1 MSSSTKLVAIRP
13 RPAAAKPSA
22 LTPELKSFI
31 DRVIVPILVKE
42 FVAQVH
48 EKSIAPERQIAEIY
62 KGVASCES
70 MIISPDAEGAR

>member
-1 MSSSTKLVAIRP
+1 MATAPKLVPIRS

-42 FVAQVH
+42 FVAQIH
-48 EKSIAPERQIAEIY
+48 EKSIEPERQIAEIY
-62 KGVASCES
+62 EGVASCES